1 MNLQQGPMDIVQDLP
16 QTEYS
21 MGTRFIGDR
30 TPSSDEYEGST
41 RGPCS
46 VFCMGGTMGAVFFVA
61 AGITL
66 AFLIIRNFG
75 GPITTESSDGPDD
88 YNMTNNSNMARG
100 HVHDILGP
108 FDESELNAFF
118 YEENATLG
126 KSVGEVSARSRTIEK
141 AQVHSWAPQNGS
153 TVAPPVSKECRSGCS
168 SPLPAAILI
177 SEQESSV
184 SPAPLVG
191 DSSGKAL
198 PPNETSRIC
207 KAEEQRL
214 RRLVSLTKAPCNDFY
229 EFVCGRMERE
239 LKASASWSPV
249 AQRTLVADSLERRM
263 LLFLQERAD
272 ATWVHHYVWKSC
284 VEGQPGATTTVTVL
298 RECFAWLGLQQWPLA
313 EQQPVDDK
321 AVTEV
326 TVALSRRL
334 GLDALFRLSLA
345 PIFIEG
351 QMRHIYKVQEAAL
364 VVSWCDLPNP
374 HAGPVSRLRALASEA
389 VLLLAPNSANTLDAE
404 NSAFRIACMLTKVRS
419 LCGGEKLSKSVVL
432 ASMDT
437 LPSVVQ
443 ASVVDVAGHAE
454 NSVGVPC
461 HAFIGHLDTVFQPG
475 NFASLL
481 NYMGFRALLH
491 LSAAV
496 PGREELLEARLEEIT
511 GRAQYRW
518 PRPLACLRL
527 AEALVPTLFLHDH
540 YAWFFNDST
549 ITAKDALVEWFVK
562 NLPNVARYS
571 PWGSTP
577 AYIRKIQH
585 HVDSMRLR
593 RYLPSWLFNAKKR
606 RRFNEQL
613 LRGVEAKSF
622 LSIYLGIQNNVYSMR
637 LNRTSARIYEG
648 WDASLFDTMP
658 LYRYED
664 RSLYIPMGM
673 FAFQEPYVIPF
684 VNETRFIYAAFVGWK
699 IHYAVA
705 SVFEEIARSEGSI
718 MNDGTTKLR
727 VSYEQYRKCIIQ
739 QYSSK
744 LDKLLSLPLQA
755 AHTFLNDN
763 KDVFAALTILP
774 PLGHSILQNL
784 PVELTAMSST
794 LTAEQLFYVYYGL
807 GRCVW
812 MRSEHLRTTI
822 ESRFFSPPR
831 YRLNLPLRNSR
842 HFRRAWKCGPPSC
855 LLPSDDS
862 L

>member
-75 GPITTESSDGPDD
+75 GPITTESSDGPDGNSRLLHQH

-184 SPAPLVG
+184 SPAPLV
-191 DSSGKAL
+191 
-198 PPNETSRIC
+198 
-207 KAEEQRL
+207 
-214 RRLVSLTKAPCNDFY
+214 
-229 EFVCGRMERE
+229 
-239 LKASASWSPV
+239 
-249 AQRTLVADSLERRM
+249 
-263 LLFLQERAD
+263 ERAD